1 MAEENNEVETSEAST
16 PDGAVDPTPTP
27 APIDLDQK
35 IQVGGKEY
43 SARDLAET
51 AENYEGLQEYARE
64 LEGFRDA
71 TSRLMN
77 PDTDVQVKKRDAR
90 QILLDMNYD
99 PRQVD
104 EWVKIYDQEA
114 TMTQTPQPQQM
125 APAAPQ
131 PDPRTDALNEQVLQM
146 RAQMLQQNLENSLS
160 SSIESDTDGKMLME
174 WLNSNRQPE
183 EIQQA
188 RESITERVRAQAL
201 ENLRQRRNYA
211 GTFEDSWVGEE
222 VQKATNK
229 VAKDMLTV
237 IGDTSKIGRVP
248 ETAGQT
254 ETLSRKDPVK
264 LPDNKGK
271 SFGDVEAQLRDWT
284 SDQILRS
291 LSDPG
296 GDSKA

>member
-1 MAEENNEVETSEAST
+1 LAEETTTVEETSEAST
-16 PDGAVDPTPTP
+16 PEITETP
-27 APIDLDQK
+27 ASSTIN
-35 IQVGGKEY
+35 VGGKEY
-43 SARDLAET
+43 TPEELAET
-51 AENYEGLQEYARE
+51 AKNYEELRQYTNH
-64 LEGFRDA
+64 LEGFKEA

-77 PDTDVQVKKRDAR
+77 PNTDSEVKKHNAR

-99 PRQVD
+99 PEQVED
-104 EWVKIYDQEA
+104 WVQVYDQGNE
-114 TMTQTPQPQQM
+114 MPEQNEQM
-125 APAAPQ
+125 PAPQ
-131 PDPRTDALNEQVLQM
+131 PVEDPRTDQLNDQVLKM

-160 SSIESDTDGKMLME
+160 SAISTDNDGKVLMD
-174 WLNSNRQPE
+174 WLGANRSDE
-183 EIQQA
+183 EAKAA
-188 RESITERVRAQAL
+188 RESVSERVKAQAL
-201 ENLRQRRNYA
+201 ENLRNRRNQA

-222 VQKATNK
+222 VKKAANS

-254 ETLSRKDPVK
+254 ETLHRKEPLKV
-264 LPDNKGK
+264 PDTKGK
-271 SFGDVEAQLRDWT
+271 TFGDVEAQLRDWT

>member
-16 PDGAVDPTPTP
+16 PDGAAAPTP

-254 ETLSRKDPVK
+254 ETLYRKDPVK
-264 LPDNKGK
+264 LPETKGK
-271 SFGDVEAQLRDWT
+271 SFGDVEGQLRDWT
-284 SDQILRS
+284 SDQLLRS

>member
-1 MAEENNEVETSEAST
+1 MAEETTTAEETSEAST
-16 PDGAVDPTPTP
+16 PEITETP
-27 APIDLDQK
+27 ASSTIN
-35 IQVGGKEY
+35 VGGKEY
-43 SARDLAET
+43 TPEELAET
-51 AENYEGLQEYARE
+51 AKNYEELRQYTNH
-64 LEGFRDA
+64 LEGFKEA

-77 PDTDVQVKKRDAR
+77 PNTDSEVKKHNAR

-99 PRQVD
+99 PEQVED
-104 EWVKIYDQEA
+104 WVQVYDQGNEMPEQNEQMPA
-114 TMTQTPQPQQM
+114 SQPVE
-125 APAAPQ
+125 
-131 PDPRTDALNEQVLQM
+131 DPRTDQLNDQVLKM

-160 SSIESDTDGKMLME
+160 SAISTDNDGKVLMD
-174 WLNSNRQPE
+174 WLGANRSDE
-183 EIQQA
+183 EAKVA
-188 RESITERVRAQAL
+188 RESVSERVKAQAL
-201 ENLRQRRNYA
+201 ENLRNRRNQA

-222 VQKATNK
+222 VKKAANS

-254 ETLSRKDPVK
+254 ETLHRKEPVK
-264 LPDNKGK
+264 VPDTKGK

>member
-1 MAEENNEVETSEAST
+1 MAEENNEVETTEAST
-16 PDGAVDPTPTP
+16 PDGVPTPPPTV
-27 APIDLDQK
+27 DLDQK

-43 SARDLAET
+43 SARELAET
-51 AENYEGLQEYARE
+51 AENYEELQEYTKD

-77 PDTDVQVKKRDAR
+77 PETDVEVKKRDAR

-104 EWVKIYDQEA
+104 EWVKVYDQEA
-114 TMTQTPQPQQM
+114 TMPQQPQQPQNQPP

-160 SSIESDTDGKMLME
+160 SSIENDTDGKMLLE

-211 GTFEDSWVGEE
+211 GSFEDSWVGEE

-254 ETLSRKDPVK
+254 ETLYRKDPVK
-264 LPDNKGK
+264 LPETKGK
-271 SFGDVEAQLRDWT
+271 SFGDVEGQLRDWT
-284 SDQILRS
+284 SDQLLRS